1 MAAST
6 AAAERPFCPD
16 GTHGRTFRSVLEHAS
31 IRSPSRDH
39 IYNIFSTVRLHE
51 TISIRSP
58 SRDYINPFAFTG
70 RYPIIFFSDRD
81 SAEADHLDR
90 FSVRVTA
97 HGRHLSLS
105 FYLPPSVGLLL
116 TIWTRFYVRVYDRAW
131 EAFSLPSI
139 GLLEQ
144 FLERDHARVTRA
156 SLLAGMLPEVRMSAL
171 CALHLKRVCFCVF
184 LCFSFLLVFFFFFSS
199 SLRTNITH
207 AQPLYTK
214 RPQVKTVPYCIHM
227 ITFMHKPLYIKKTP
241 C

>member
-1 MAAST
+1 MGGLSAQFLST
-6 AAAERPFCPD
+6 
-16 GTHGRTFRSVLEHAS
+16 H
-31 IRSPSRDH
+31 PS
-39 IYNIFSTVRLHE
+39 VRLHGTISTIFFQPFAFTRLYQYVRLHG

-58 SRDYINPFAFTG
+58 SRDYIRSFFFRTG
-70 RYPIIFFSDRD
+70 TQ
-81 SAEADHLDR
+81 AEADHLDR

-116 TIWTRFYVRVYDRAW
+116 TIWTRFSVRVYDRAW